1 MKRLIVAVLLLVSST
16 AANATVYLCQSS
28 SMNGSEPRHQI
39 SSVYIENGVR
49 IQTRGEIKEITGQYY
64 SLEKADDRFILKR
77 LNHDRLVQGS
87 VKYTQVLGSCR
98 MV

>member
-77 LNHDRLVQGS
+77 YNHNLLVDS
-87 VKYTQVLGSCR
+87 KIAYTEVLSECT
-98 MV
+98 MI